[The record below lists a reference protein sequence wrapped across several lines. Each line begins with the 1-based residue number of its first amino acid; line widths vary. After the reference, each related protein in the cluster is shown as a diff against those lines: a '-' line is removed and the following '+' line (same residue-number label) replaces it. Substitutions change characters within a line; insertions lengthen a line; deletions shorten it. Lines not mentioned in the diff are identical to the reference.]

1 MTGVQLQAK
10 LDRTS
15 GYCTPCASIRA
26 LARDFGIVTGPPAT
40 GAPARRAEGV
50 AGISCLIANEGKS
63 VVSRVQLV
71 MRKAGNPRLRPFS
84 QRAKIATKRALFLDL
99 RDGRGVAR
107 SEAGRAAQKQCA
119 GRTDTR
125 LASKAGGRARGE
137 S

>member
-1 MTGVQLQAK
+1 MADLNFCGSTARP
-10 LDRTS
+10 LDLS
-15 GYCTPCASIRA
+15 P
-26 LARDFGIVTGPPAT
+26 DFGIVTGLPAT

-50 AGISCLIANEGKS
+50 AGISCLIANEGRS

-71 MRKAGNPRLRPFS
+71 MRKAGNPRLRPFG

-99 RDGRGVAR
+99 RDEGGVAR
-107 SEAGRAAQKQCA
+107 SEPGRAAQKQCA

-125 LASKAGGRARGE
+125 LASKAGGEARGE